1 MNKKNLHYALLYN
14 EPAPNFDD
22 FYKTCFQELTA
33 VQEHNNHKLATLY
46 GIFSDP
52 KLDTQEFSDALQM
65 YCMKR
70 KSEVIAS

>member
-14 EPAPNFDD
+14 QTEPDFDD
-22 FYKTCFQELTA
+22 FYKTCFQELET
-33 VQEHNNHKLATLY
+33 VHKHNKNKLTTLY

-65 YCMKR
+65 YCMRR
-70 KSEVIAS
+70 KSEVVAS